1 MYPITCTVVDFDGIG
16 LQGMY
21 VLLDCSRRDGS
32 VSKKFE
38 SFTDSQG
45 IIEKWFGFADPL
57 IQLKSVDVADFD
69 DVCLTFS
76 TAEYF
81 GHLQTLWT
89 TIQAHFDPTYS
100 REHAIK
106 LQFGPEYRTY
116 NVRHMPS
123 SPLQSSSNGL
133 QIMPTS
139 PFPSQ
144 DGQSRD
150 EYGVKVEEGEIPDSI
165 YFRPTFFSESISAT
179 PPQEPPRILTSI
191 VPLSEPSLF
200 ASPRSLSTVDIVSE
214 AISPLVLSS
223 PEVHALRSPIFPP
236 TTPRRRA
243 KPGIRNSPYP
253 ESGRITRSRKRK
265 IVFEDEVEQP
275 PRKRRR
281 FE

>member
-38 SFTDSQG
+38 SFTNSQG
-45 IIEKWFGFADPL
+45 LIEKWFGCADPL

-76 TAEYF
+76 TAAYF

-89 TIQAHFDPTYS
+89 TVQAHFDPTHS
-100 REHAIK
+100 RQHAIK
-106 LQFGPEYRTY
+106 LQFGPGYRTY
-116 NVRHMPS
+116 NVKHMPPS
-123 SPLQSSSNGL
+123 SLQSSSNGL

-139 PFPSQ
+139 PLPSW
-144 DGQSRD
+144 DGHSRD
-150 EYGVKVEEGEIPDSI
+150 EYGVEVEEGEIPDSI
-165 YFRPTFFSESISAT
+165 YFRPIFSESISAT
-179 PPQEPPRILTSI
+179 PPLETSPILTSI
-191 VPLSEPSLF
+191 APLSEPSLF
-200 ASPRSLSTVDIVSE
+200 ASPKSPSTVDIFSE
-214 AISPLVLSS
+214 AISPLALPS
-223 PEVHALRSPIFPP
+223 PVVHALRSPILPP
-236 TTPRRRA
+236 TSSRRRG
-243 KPGIRNSPYP
+243 KPGIRDSPYP
-253 ESGRITRSRKRK
+253 ENGRITRSRKRK
-265 IVFEDEVEQP
+265 IIFEDEVEEP

>member
-45 IIEKWFGFADPL
+45 IIEKWFGCADPL
-57 IQLKSVDVADFD
+57 IQLKSVDIAGFD

-76 TAEYF
+76 TAVYF

-89 TIQAHFDPTYS
+89 TVQAHFDPTHS
-100 REHAIK
+100 RQHAIR
-106 LQFGPEYRTY
+106 LQFGPGYRTY
-116 NVRHMPS
+116 SVRHMPCS
-123 SPLQSSSNGL
+123 SLQSSPNGL
-133 QIMPTS
+133 NIMPTS
-139 PFPSQ
+139 PLPSQ
-144 DGQSRD
+144 DGHSRD
-150 EYGVKVEEGEIPDSI
+150 EYGGEVEEGEIPDSI
-165 YFRPTFFSESISAT
+165 YFRPTFFSESISVT

-200 ASPRSLSTVDIVSE
+200 ASPRSLSTADTFSE

-223 PEVHALRSPIFPP
+223 PEVHALRSPMLPP
-236 TTPRRRA
+236 TSPRRRG
-243 KPGIRNSPYP
+243 KPGRNSPYP
-253 ESGRITRSRKRK
+253 ENGQITRSRKRK
-265 IVFEDEVEQP
+265 IVFEDEVEEP